1 MFEAIRREMKELV
14 GLVRRT
20 TEWDMPIAHG
30 KVDLDAMSPEALA
43 AHRAN
48 TARIAELTD
57 KYGI

>member
-1 MFEAIRREMKELV
+1 V
-14 GLVRRT
+14 GHANRA
-20 TEWDMPIAHG
+20 W
-30 KVDLDAMSPEALA
+30 KVDLDAVSPEALA